1 MTNPNQRAL
10 IAAYFL
16 SRFDKKGV
24 RSLGY
29 ANFTEAFEAIGT
41 ALDVKPST
49 VKHMRD
55 SFDPYCSQVRVG
67 WYQRTILPSRAN
79 VIAAYVS
86 LSEEAVTGIV
96 RELLTETS
104 SDSDV
109 FSYLAP
115 LSKASIVNESAVD
128 AETTPYAARIK
139 TGEEAEDFFQS
150 SYPKLT
156 IFSGAMLEDMRKL
169 GVGFDFRA
177 NFPKHYSVIEVKGL
191 RVAQGAISFTDKEWG
206 VAGILGDDYYLALV
220 RSLDTAPE
228 LELIKN
234 PVKQVP
240 VKRKTLESVSVTWN
254 AYL

>member
-1 MTNPNQRAL
+1 MTDSHQRAL

-16 SRFDKKGV
+16 SRFDRKGI

-29 ANFTEAFEAIGT
+29 ANFTEAFETIG
-41 ALDVKPST
+41 AVLNVKPST

-79 VIAAYVS
+79 VIAAYAS
-86 LSEEAVTGIV
+86 LSEEAVAGIV
-96 RELLTETS
+96 QELLKEAS
-104 SDSDV
+104 PEV
-109 FSYLAP
+109 LSYLAP
-115 LSKASIVNESAVD
+115 LNKASLVHESAVD

-139 TGEEAEDFFQS
+139 TGEEAEDFFQGY
-150 SYPKLT
+150 YPKLT
-156 IFSGAMLEDMRKL
+156 VFSGATLEDMRKL

-177 NFPKHYSVIEVKGL
+177 NFPSCYSVIEVKGL
-191 RVAQGAISFTDKEWG
+191 RSAQGAISFTDKEWG

-220 RSLDTAPE
+220 RSLDTTPD

-240 VKRKTLESVSVTWN
+240 VKRKTFESVSITWN

>member
-1 MTNPNQRAL
+1 MTISHQRAL
-10 IAAYFL
+10 VAAYFL
-16 SRFDKKGV
+16 SRFDRKGV

-41 ALDVKPST
+41 ALNVKPST

-79 VIAAYVS
+79 VIAAYAS
-86 LSEEAVTGIV
+86 LSEEAVAGIV
-96 RELLTETS
+96 QDLLIEPS
-104 SDSDV
+104 SEV
-109 FSYLAP
+109 LSYLAP
-115 LSKASIVNESAVD
+115 LNKANLIHESPVD
-128 AETTPYAARIK
+128 AETTPYAARVK
-139 TGEEAEDFFQS
+139 TGEEAETFFQS
-150 SYPKLT
+150 NYPKLT

-191 RVAQGAISFTDKEWG
+191 RATQGAISFTDKEWG

-220 RSLDTAPE
+220 RSLDTSPE